1 MNYPSSDFL
10 QKKLPAGSFDYC
22 IQLWKEYPFKLV
34 INKKR
39 LTKNGDYRFD
49 RRNKSHTITVNE
61 NLNPYAF
68 LITYIHEV
76 AHRSSYEIYGRKIS
90 PHGKEWK
97 DEFKRLMEPMISINI
112 FPVGV
117 YSEVKRHML
126 NPKASSHSDHR
137 MTKALAKYDIDE
149 GTVHLDDIEMGKDF
163 IFRKKVYKKLEKRR
177 TRVVCEEIRSGR
189 RYLISG
195 SADVEPSGIS

>member
-10 QKKLPAGSFDYC
+10 QKKLPPGSFDYC
-22 IQLWKEYPFKLV
+22 IHLWKEYPFKLI
-34 INKKR
+34 INKRR

-49 RRNKSHTITVNE
+49 RRGKSHTITVNE

-76 AHRSSYEIYGRKIS
+76 AHRSSFAIYGRNIN

-97 DEFKRLMEPMISINI
+97 SEFIRLMNPLMTTSI
-112 FPVGV
+112 FPE
-117 YSEVKRHML
+117 SIMRELTRHMR
-126 NPKASSHSDHR
+126 NPKASSHSDHKL
-137 MTKALAKYDIDE
+137 TKALAKYDLED
-149 GTVHLDDIEMGKDF
+149 GTIHLDEIQIGDAF
-163 IFRKKVYKKLEKRR
+163 IFRSKTYTKIEKRR
-177 TRVVCEEIRSGR
+177 TRVVCEEVRSGR

-195 SADVEPSGIS
+195 SADVEKLP